1 MFNMIIMYGEAD
13 CSALRAKQLYAERYP
28 HLRQPSRQFIVN
40 LCETLHTTGSFFPRI
55 EGRGPRRNIDR
66 EVEILEHIH
75 NNSARSTRSIAREMG
90 LSHTYVHR
98 TLRDEGL

>member
-1 MFNMIIMYGEAD
+1 MHYVRSNYTRNGILICDNHPGSLSSIYVKH
-13 CSALRAKQLYAERYP
+13 CTLRVPFY
-28 HLRQPSRQFIVN
+28 
-40 LCETLHTTGSFFPRI
+40 PRI
-55 EGRGPRRNIDR
+55 EGRRPRRNIDR
-66 EVEILEHIH
+66 EDEILEHIH